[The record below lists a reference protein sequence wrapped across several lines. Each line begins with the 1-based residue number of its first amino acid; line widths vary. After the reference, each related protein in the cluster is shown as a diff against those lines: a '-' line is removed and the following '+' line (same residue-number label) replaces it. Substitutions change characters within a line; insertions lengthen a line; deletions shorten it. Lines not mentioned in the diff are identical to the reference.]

1 MEHLPQ
7 ERQQQQQQHRA
18 AALIDRGRAK
28 DDSVSPQERLIRE
41 IRGDFAMSKPGT
53 RTLHSFQNSLA
64 MLADQLYSREHHFV
78 LELLQNAEDN
88 RYPDGARPELGL
100 CLMSCASFFQAEE
113 GDEGGE
119 DEEEEN
125 VVNRERHEGVFLLL
139 NNEVGFDE
147 RDVNA
152 ICMVGDSTKAQ
163 KKALGYI
170 GEKGIGFKSVFK
182 VTDHP
187 HIFSNGYRIR
197 FAKEPD
203 PEFGISYVV
212 PTWVD
217 RVPKRIQRLMNG
229 KTVMALPIPKVTN
242 TSSNHHTTIEASP
255 YQRVAEH
262 LQHISPEIILFLPKL
277 ERFTIS
283 VETIESSSTLSVS
296 PFSSPAS
303 SASSFSSSS
312 RTLLLVDKDTSQFP
326 LICLSFCREGCKQQ
340 QNESHDN
347 KNETYFWV
355 NHKTFFV
362 PNDVYEPKRENVQ
375 QRLVSVALPLFSTTH
390 KKQEAKEETTK
401 TREGKVFAF
410 LPTSQRSGLPF
421 HVNAD
426 FILIASREFP
436 MSDNRWNDWSMRCI
450 APTFVEAFCSLL
462 QHPEHRFKAYR
473 FIPTAATTEKAY
485 QKVTDL
491 IHQQLKTVK
500 CVILRTHSSSSSSSS
515 SSASCLTSSSSSPPL
530 SPSFALPKD
539 AKLGCADLYRLVAEA
554 SSSPI
559 QQTEERR
566 FLHFANLVHP
576 TVYMDETATEGLKAI
591 GVQGVDNAS
600 LLNDFLLEERNEIVL
615 HQLKKDDPKWF
626 GQLYEYLARIGFSVS
641 SFASASDATRQRQI
655 LQQKLI
661 PTEASSFGDEEQP
674 QVYFQPERDSPLWQ
688 YLKERERK
696 LPLTILHSSVKLTLQ
711 TKRWLSDNFGLKE
724 LSWHRFVRE
733 ILFSHQQQLST
744 NKNLFSLHPKVILQD
759 TRFFCKHQSKFKK
772 PAVIKLLEEGLLLLP
787 EYTLLHKPTTKRK
800 ASSSSETLTIVLP
813 ASLCLKDWGPIFCY
827 PGKQGHFLQLS
838 NKYVKMMEEEAEKR
852 EIKKFFVEVLGV
864 SEVPP
869 PPGPEASFQDWY
881 PKSVPLD
888 VLLWWLEKVHR
899 QISRT
904 GSFYQRLTQTS
915 WLPSTKGPMPPKQV
929 FLRVPSVTELF
940 GEDDVPF
947 LDISGQQNGDVQL
960 SSELIDFLQV
970 NRSADVDILL
980 EQLQPNKKNQN
991 KERKGSSLEFLSKV
1005 YIQLHARATTSQA
1018 SKEKIV
1024 EAFRQT
1030 PLLFTGIEWMTLSSP
1045 PPSSTSSCSSS
1056 ASAPSPSPIFWED
1069 CPLVFDSDER
1079 QHIYLSRTWKKSNR
1093 DDELLRQFFVQT
1105 LGIEERVG
1113 VDALLD
1119 RLAELSRRH
1128 CQEFELIRR
1137 TYEEIHKRLT
1147 DDTAKTK
1154 FKAFLNQHP
1163 ALILV
1168 TRPRIAWVRSTE
1180 CIWEDMSEA
1189 CLDEFYYLCKTW
1201 TITGTSLKEFLTSHM
1216 GVKYVAS
1223 VDDLVFIHS
1232 KYIGAKNTST
1242 KRMESLY
1249 SALNEALSA
1258 LPKNSQRKAEC
1269 MSITSIWGGHDWVP
1283 LSNCVWDDNMADIF
1297 PDERYCYLCRVYNN
1311 KKDLQAFFI
1320 QWLGIQKQLGLKNVV
1335 EFLTGLQNAEVTIEQ
1350 TASIYTALSKLATSQ
1365 DAISFLKQAFQSQ
1378 PLLFV
1383 PSFTDRYDKTW
1394 TTSLNCVWQD
1404 VSRDF
1409 LDELACLSKY
1419 YPKDLKPFFTNVLAV
1434 KEEPDVAIILRIW
1447 KNLCSS
1453 SFFSSSFSTS
1463 SFSPASSPVSTRNS
1477 PSAASF
1483 SSFKRRN
1490 YIETILSK
1498 GIFPSLLHLCS
1509 KARDSHLHLK
1519 ELKEAINSSSSPA
1532 PQIQMWTVERKWRPL
1547 HQVYWTRDPTLLS
1560 LFEDFAPSTSSPSSP
1575 CPSPSSSS
1583 SVPQEIYG
1591 LDFGLAWKHPEESMD
1606 EFSRLCFSLLGLR
1619 DLASVIRKA
1628 PCFHAAEDDEE
1639 EEEEEEEI
1647 NRRPRY
1653 LTEMLKIRF
1662 CTFLWNNDKQT
1673 YLRLKENGGLSSF
1686 LKTREEQVPHLSIHY
1701 SHQERVLRDI
1711 PSSMF
1716 LHYNSPKH
1724 EESRKKEGAV
1734 AGPNLLSHLPV
1745 LYLSKAIES
1754 DVDEFAS
1761 EMTTFVQSLL
1771 LSSSRQFSS
1780 LSSSSSSLTT
1790 LPTINDWEHYF
1801 ARYAGTREDLQFT
1814 NNSTTRTKAY
1824 NLKMNCSISLE
1835 EAKWILE
1842 EGEMK
1847 DQMQVMTKED
1857 TEAEEDAIVIGFKY
1871 RREVDRC
1878 PLPLTTT
1885 LAAKPKKMERRRRSN
1900 TRKKNRRSRSQSI
1913 YAEKE
1918 QANEKENEEEN
1929 EEEVFASVISLQ
1941 TSTGQQL
1948 EVNLDS
1954 EQLKKLMLELLDD
1967 VDDMDFLAEVVKQ
1980 KRKEKER
1987 RLLQMRMHRGST
1999 LSSPTVTAP
2008 PKKEEDKKRRSIN
2021 NNEKEKE
2028 ETAKVQQEKEE
2039 KEEKGKEKA
2048 LPNEQIKH
2056 RGGEEKPEEEEEE
2069 TEQEREKGRTVVPV
2083 VDSVVLPSD
2092 PLSSAIIQP
2101 FIIQPSIITWRT
2113 VQSHLHRSNN
2123 LFPSSSSASSS
2134 RPVIHLSFRSL
2145 GRLVEESVLERFH
2158 SYDRPSFVYNR
2169 SSSALAYMRECEER
2183 DAVIKEYIR
2192 SWQWSNSRRFNL
2204 LRKLVLQPSLLLGSF
2219 SNNVLL
2225 YEFDWEIPYYC
2236 NQEDSDNNDD
2246 RADLICCNGEDGLD
2260 FLIVVIIARSEEDE
2274 ERAPN
2279 KPSKRIRR
2287 DEKLAKARMRYYC
2300 KVFRDSHP
2308 WARSI
2313 HAVTYSESD
2322 GVIDRMRLR
2331 GLHETSRTPR
2341 TRKEKEKETEGE
2353 EDEEREENDE

>member
-1 MEHLPQ
+1 MSHRPQ
-7 ERQQQQQQHRA
+7 ERQQQPHRA
-18 AALIDRGRAK
+18 AALVLGDRGC
-28 DDSVSPQERLIRE
+28 DDDGVSPQERLIRE
-41 IRGDFAMSKPGT
+41 IRRDFAMSKPGT

-64 MLADQLYSREHHFV
+64 MLADQLYSREHHFI

-88 RYPDGARPELGL
+88 RYPADARPELEL
-100 CLMSCASFFQAEE
+100 CLMSCFSFFQAEE
-113 GDEGGE
+113 GEEGGGG

-229 KTVMALPIPKVTN
+229 KTVMALPIPKVIN
-242 TSSNHHTTIEASP
+242 TSSNHHTTTIEASP

-283 VETIESSSTLSVS
+283 VETTDSSSTLS
-296 PFSSPAS
+296 AS
-303 SASSFSSSS
+303 SSSSFSSSS
-312 RTLLLVDKDTSQFP
+312 KTLLLVDKDTSQFP
-326 LICLSFCREGCKQQ
+326 LICLSFRREGCKHQ
-340 QNESHDN
+340 QNESDDN
-347 KNETYFWV
+347 NNKTYFWV
-355 NHKTFFV
+355 NHKTFSV
-362 PNDVYEPKRENVQ
+362 PKDVYEPKRENVQ
-375 QRLVSVALPLFSTTH
+375 QRLVSVALPLFSTTN

-436 MSDNRWNDWSMRCI
+436 MSDNRWNEWSLRCI

-473 FIPTAATTEKAY
+473 FIPTAAATEKAY
-485 QKVTDL
+485 QKVTTL
-491 IHQQLKTVK
+491 IQQQLKTVK

-515 SSASCLTSSSSSPPL
+515 SSASSSASSSSSSPPL

-539 AKLGCADLYRLVAEA
+539 AKLGCAELYRLLSEA

-576 TVYMDETATEGLKAI
+576 TVYMDETAAEGLKAI
-591 GVQGVDNAS
+591 GVQAVDNAS
-600 LLNDFLLEERNEIVL
+600 LLKGFLLEERNEIVL

-626 GQLYEYLARIGFSVS
+626 GQLYEYLARIGFNVS
-641 SFASASDATRQRQI
+641 SFASASDTTRRRQI

-696 LPLTILHSSVKLTLQ
+696 LPLTILHSSVKLTPQ

-733 ILFSHQQQLST
+733 ILFSHQQQLSA
-744 NKNLFSLHPKVILQD
+744 NKNLFSLHPNVILQD

-813 ASLCLKDWGPIFCY
+813 ASLCSKDWRLIFCY

-881 PKSVPLD
+881 PKNVPLD

-899 QISRT
+899 QISRI

-915 WLPSTKGPMPPKQV
+915 WLPSTKGLMPPKQV

-947 LDISGQQNGDVQL
+947 LDFSGQQNSDVQL

-1005 YIQLHARATTSQA
+1005 YIQLHARATTSQV

-1030 PLLFTGIEWMTLSSP
+1030 PLLFTGIEWMTLSSS
-1045 PPSSTSSCSSS
+1045 PSSTSSCSSS

-1079 QHIYLSRTWKKSNR
+1079 QHIYLSRTWKSNR

-1113 VDALLD
+1113 ADALLD
-1119 RLAELSRRH
+1119 RLAELSQRH

-1168 TRPRIAWVRSTE
+1168 THPRIAWVRSTE

-1189 CLDEFYYLCKTW
+1189 SLDEFYYLCKTW
-1201 TITGTSLKEFLTSHM
+1201 TITGTSLKQFFTGHM
-1216 GVKYVAS
+1216 GVKDVTSAN
-1223 VDDLVFIHS
+1223 DLVFIHS

-1258 LPKNSQRKAEC
+1258 LPKNSQRKANC
-1269 MSITSIWGGHDWVP
+1269 ISISSIWGGHDWVP
-1283 LSNCVWDDNMADIF
+1283 LSNCVWDDNLADIF

-1311 KKDLQAFFI
+1311 KKDLQDFFV
-1320 QWLGIQKQLGLKNVV
+1320 QRLGIQKQLGLKNVV
-1335 EFLTGLQNAEVTIEQ
+1335 EFLTGLQNAEVTIAQ
-1350 TASIYTALSKLATSQ
+1350 TATIYTALSKLATSQ
-1365 DAISFLKQAFQSQ
+1365 AAISFLQQAFQSQ

-1383 PSFTDRYDKTW
+1383 PSFIDRDNKTW
-1394 TTSLNCVWQD
+1394 TTSLDCVWQD

-1409 LDELACLSKY
+1409 LAELVCLSKY
-1419 YPKDLKPFFTNVLAV
+1419 YPKDLKRFFTNVLAV
-1434 KEEPDVAIILRIW
+1434 KDEPDVTIILRIW
-1447 KNLCSS
+1447 NNLCSS

-1463 SFSPASSPVSTRNS
+1463 SSSPASSPVSTRNS

-1519 ELKEAINSSSSPA
+1519 ELKEAINYSSSSSVPH
-1532 PQIQMWTVERKWRPL
+1532 IQMWTIERKWRPL
-1547 HQVYWTRDPTLLS
+1547 HQVYWTHDPTLLS
-1560 LFEDFAPSTSSPSSP
+1560 LFEDFAPCSSSSSSPSSP
-1575 CPSPSSSS
+1575 CPCPSCLLHFLPLPPVSSSS
-1583 SVPQEIYG
+1583 SVSQEIYG
-1591 LDFGLAWKHPEESMD
+1591 LDFSLAWKHPGESMD

-1639 EEEEEEEI
+1639 EEEEEEEAI

-1662 CTFLWNNDKQT
+1662 CTFLWNKDKQT
-1673 YLRLKENGGLSSF
+1673 YLRLKENGELSSF
-1686 LKTREEQVPHLSIHY
+1686 LKAREEQVPHLSIHY
-1701 SHQERVLRDI
+1701 RHQEQVLRDI

-1724 EESRKKEGAV
+1724 EESSKKEGEG
-1734 AGPNLLSHLPV
+1734 AGLNLLSQLPV

-1771 LSSSRQFSS
+1771 ASSSSPSSSQQFSS
-1780 LSSSSSSLTT
+1780 MLSSSSSSTT
-1790 LPTINDWEHYF
+1790 LPTTNDWEHYF

-1814 NNSTTRTKAY
+1814 NYSTTRTKAN
-1824 NLKMNCSISLE
+1824 NLMMNCSISLE

-1847 DQMQVMTKED
+1847 DQMQVITKED
-1857 TEAEEDAIVIGFKY
+1857 IEAEEDVIVIGFKY
-1871 RREVDRC
+1871 RREEDRC

-1885 LAAKPKKMERRRRSN
+1885 LAAKPKMERRRRSN

-1999 LSSPTVTAP
+1999 PASPTIMTP
-2008 PKKEEDKKRRSIN
+2008 PKKEEDKERRSIN
-2021 NNEKEKE
+2021 NKEKEKE
-2028 ETAKVQQEKEE
+2028 ETEKAQQE

-2048 LPNEQIKH
+2048 IPNEQIKH
-2056 RGGEEKPEEEEEE
+2056 RGGEERPKEEEEEEEEEEE

-2101 FIIQPSIITWRT
+2101 FIIQPSIITWQT

-2219 SNNVLL
+2219 SNNVCIFFSFRIGRKQKRQRL
-2225 YEFDWEIPYYC
+2225 
-2236 NQEDSDNNDD
+2236 NN
-2246 RADLICCNGEDGLD
+2246 
-2260 FLIVVIIARSEEDE
+2260 
-2274 ERAPN
+2274 
-2279 KPSKRIRR
+2279 
-2287 DEKLAKARMRYYC
+2287 KL
-2300 KVFRDSHP
+2300 P
-2308 WARSI
+2308 
-2313 HAVTYSESD
+2313 
-2322 GVIDRMRLR
+2322 L
-2331 GLHETSRTPR
+2331 
-2341 TRKEKEKETEGE
+2341 
-2353 EDEEREENDE
+2353 